1 MIRKRRSL
9 SFGRPLAE
17 AVPVSRAR
25 VSQPPIR
32 KRTATRVE
40 ENALT
45 KQQLIQLYAQRRR
58 EQGMKPVGRGSLVV
72 VVALVVL
79 IAMGGWWLT
88 FRGSLQEDS
97 QSSASLFQGLRERTQ
112 DLGQQIGTPPSLEA
126 VKALPIPSEVTTG
139 TQGLLG
145 LSNSTGTNLGLVTST
160 NIGSTTTV
168 SR

>member
-9 SFGRPLAE
+9 SSGRPLGE

-32 KRTATRVE
+32 KRAATRVE

-45 KQQLIQLYAQRRR
+45 KQQLIQLYAERRR

-112 DLGQQIGTPPSLEA
+112 DLGQQISAPPSLEA
-126 VKALPIPSEVTTG
+126 VKPLVASPEMASG
-139 TQGLLG
+139 TQGLLR
-145 LSNSTGTNLGLVTST
+145 LPNSTGTNMGLATST
-160 NIGSTTTV
+160 HTGATTTI